1 MIRPRTRANK
11 ALDRSRRRIS
21 HGFFECYAAARSAWS
36 FRSVRSEGKIGFRY
50 YGISIGSKSEAGNK
64 TPKEEETMTAEKCPR
79 GWDAARVQR
88 VLEYYESQ
96 TDEE

>member
-1 MIRPRTRANK
+1 M
-11 ALDRSRRRIS
+11 
-21 HGFFECYAAARSAWS
+21 
-36 FRSVRSEGKIGFRY
+36 RSEGKIGFRY
-50 YGISIGSKSEAGNK
+50 YGISIGSKSEAGNT

-96 TDEE
+96 TDEEVAAEIAAGLNSNTTVDVRVHLFRRCES